1 MSILQNY
8 GKRLKRVFSM
18 QFSYY
23 LHGTPYGFKY
33 VGNPDEENLFF
44 KRYYNGKRDI
54 DEFRIETR
62 QVNGKSYVYY
72 TYILGANVYDGQN
85 MRPGAYMGITIRLD
99 QYYVRARNFYLL
111 IDSFFHSYWEYI
123 LPQNGSD
130 RYFKVTSFE
139 SLVKDLEKLEALIM
153 NCFSPNDLKPL
164 QSIVYNATPIDINVG
179 EADDTIVYNSIL
191 QNGNVSLSFLHKV
204 SAISNIQQQI
214 DSKVNEA
221 VATVKL
227 DYQNEL
233 NRLQSALTADR
244 KKLTEMSKELASASK
259 NKEKI
264 DSISRLLGVN
274 PIQNHNNVSA
284 LVEPSTSER
293 LPGKKRKW
301 YLLKVLVTFV
311 VGWIIMLFGLLSV
324 DFHLSHKI
332 GTLTEKVD
340 STSHK
345 VDSISHKNVSVES
358 GKIINLSWK
367 VTGGDGGKYLKNT
380 NLHFSVKEGEKP
392 LSGKFSVYNDNN
404 EELQGIINNVG
415 TATFTEAGIYTIV
428 FSNEEIKKSEYEIH
442 IDE

>member
-1 MSILQNY
+1 
-8 GKRLKRVFSM
+8 
-18 QFSYY
+18 
-23 LHGTPYGFKY
+23 
-33 VGNPDEENLFF
+33 
-44 KRYYNGKRDI
+44 
-54 DEFRIETR
+54 
-62 QVNGKSYVYY
+62 
-72 TYILGANVYDGQN
+72 
-85 MRPGAYMGITIRLD
+85 
-99 QYYVRARNFYLL
+99 
-111 IDSFFHSYWEYI
+111 
-123 LPQNGSD
+123 
-130 RYFKVTSFE
+130 
-139 SLVKDLEKLEALIM
+139 
-153 NCFSPNDLKPL
+153 
-164 QSIVYNATPIDINVG
+164 
-179 EADDTIVYNSIL
+179 
-191 QNGNVSLSFLHKV
+191 
-204 SAISNIQQQI
+204 
-214 DSKVNEA
+214 
-221 VATVKL
+221 
-227 DYQNEL
+227 
-233 NRLQSALTADR
+233 
-244 KKLTEMSKELASASK
+244 MSKELASASK

-284 LVEPSTSER
+284 LVDPSTSER

>member
-1 MSILQNY
+1 M
-8 GKRLKRVFSM
+8 
-18 QFSYY
+18 
-23 LHGTPYGFKY
+23 
-33 VGNPDEENLFF
+33 GNPDEETQFF

-111 IDSFFHSYWEYI
+111 IDSFFHSYWENV

-130 RYFKVTSFE
+130 RYFKVTNFE
-139 SLVKDLEKLEALIM
+139 SLTKDLEKLEALIM

-191 QNGNVSLSFLHKV
+191 QNGNVSLSFLHEV

-227 DYQNEL
+227 DYQNKL

-244 KKLTEMSKELASASK
+244 EKIAEMSKELASASK

-274 PIQNHNNVSA
+274 PIQKHNNIST
-284 LVEPSTSER
+284 LVDTSTSER
-293 LPGKKRKW
+293 LPGKKEKW
-301 YLLKVLVTFV
+301 YLLKVLVTFA

-332 GTLTEKVD
+332 GTLTEI
-340 STSHK
+340 
-345 VDSISHKNVSVES
+345 VDSIPHKNVSVES
-358 GKIINLSWK
+358 AKIISWE
-367 VTGGDGGKYLKNT
+367 VTGDVNGKYQKNKNLKFT
-380 NLHFSVKEGEKP
+380 VKEGEKI
-392 LSGKFSVYNDNN
+392 LSGEFSVYANKKITPD
-404 EELQGIINNVG
+404 GIIDNFG
-415 TATFTEAGIYTIV
+415 TATFKKAGIYTIV
-428 FSNEEIKKSEYEIH
+428 FSNEEIKKSEYQIH

>member
-1 MSILQNY
+1 M
-8 GKRLKRVFSM
+8 
-18 QFSYY
+18 
-23 LHGTPYGFKY
+23 
-33 VGNPDEENLFF
+33 GNPDEETQFF

-111 IDSFFHSYWEYI
+111 IDSFFHSYWENV

-130 RYFKVTSFE
+130 RYYKETNIE
-139 SLVKDLEKLEALIM
+139 SLTKDLEKLEALIM

-191 QNGNVSLSFLHKV
+191 QNGNVSLSFLHEV

-227 DYQNEL
+227 DYQNKL

-244 KKLTEMSKELASASK
+244 EKIAEMSKELASASK

-274 PIQNHNNVSA
+274 PIQKHNNIST
-284 LVEPSTSER
+284 LVDTSTSER
-293 LPGKKRKW
+293 LPEKKEKW
-301 YLLKVLVTFV
+301 YLLKVLVTFA

-332 GTLTEKVD
+332 GTLTEI
-340 STSHK
+340 
-345 VDSISHKNVSVES
+345 VDSIPHKNVSVVS
-358 GKIINLSWK
+358 AKIISWE
-367 VTGGDGGKYLKNT
+367 VTGDVNGKYQINKNLKFT
-380 NLHFSVKEGEKP
+380 VKEGEKI
-392 LSGKFSVYNDNN
+392 LSGKFSVYANKKITPD
-404 EELQGIINNVG
+404 GIIDNFG
-415 TATFTEAGIYTIV
+415 TATFKKAGIYTIV
-428 FSNEEIKKSEYEIH
+428 FSNEEIKNSEYQIH

>member
-1 MSILQNY
+1 
-8 GKRLKRVFSM
+8 M

-33 VGNPDEENLFF
+33 VGNPDEETQFF

-139 SLVKDLEKLEALIM
+139 SLTKDLEKMEALIM

-191 QNGNVSLSFLHKV
+191 QNGNVSLSFLHEV

-214 DSKVNEA
+214 DSKVNEV
-221 VATVKL
+221 VASVKL
-227 DYQNEL
+227 DYQNKL
-233 NRLQSALTADR
+233 DSLQSAFTADEE
-244 KKLTEMSKELASASK
+244 KITEMSKELASASK

-274 PIQNHNNVSA
+274 PIQKHNNVSA
-284 LVEPSTSER
+284 LVDPSTSER
-293 LPGKKRKW
+293 LPEKKKEM
-301 YLLKVLVTFV
+301 VFA
-311 VGWIIMLFGLLSV
+311 
-324 DFHLSHKI
+324 
-332 GTLTEKVD
+332 E
-340 STSHK
+340 
-345 VDSISHKNVSVES
+345 SISD
-358 GKIINLSWK
+358 IRC
-367 VTGGDGGKYLKNT
+367 GGDNYVVWITLCR
-380 NLHFSVKEGEKP
+380 FSSFTQNRNVNRKSR
-392 LSGKFSVYNDNN
+392 LN
-404 EELQGIINNVG
+404 II
-415 TATFTEAGIYTIV
+415 
-428 FSNEEIKKSEYEIH
+428 
-442 IDE
+442 

>member
-33 VGNPDEENLFF
+33 VGNPDEETQFF

-111 IDSFFHSYWEYI
+111 IDSFFHSYWENV

-130 RYFKVTSFE
+130 RYFKVTNFE
-139 SLVKDLEKLEALIM
+139 SLTKDLEKLEALIM

-179 EADDTIVYNSIL
+179 EADDKIVYNSIL
-191 QNGNVSLSFLHKV
+191 QNGNVSLSFLHEV
-204 SAISNIQQQI
+204 SAISNMQQQI

-274 PIQNHNNVSA
+274 PIQNHNNISA
-284 LVEPSTSER
+284 LVDPSTSER
-293 LPGKKRKW
+293 LPEKKRKW

-311 VGWIIMLFGLLSV
+311 VGGIIMLFGLLFV

-340 STSHK
+340 S
-345 VDSISHKNVSVES
+345 ISHKNVSVES
-358 GKIINLSWK
+358 SKISNLSWEVK
-367 VTGGDGGKYLKNT
+367 GDVNGKYQTDIPLQFT
-380 NLHFSVKEGEKP
+380 VKEGKKS
-392 LSGKFSVYNDNN
+392 LSGKFSVYDNN
-404 EELQGIINNVG
+404 NNELEGIIDNFG
-415 TATFTEAGIYTIV
+415 RATFTGAGIYTIV
-428 FSNEEIKKSEYEIH
+428 FSNEEIKKSEYQIH